1 MSFVVVRISEM
12 GEYMTA
18 VKKGMKV
25 RLYPTDE
32 QKVLI
37 DKTIGCARF
46 VYNQTLAD
54 CKQSYEQSKHFPSQ
68 NDRIK
73 NLVPLK
79 EKYEFLKEVDS
90 HALQQ
95 SVRDF
100 NSALNNFFK
109 NRNHFGFPRFK
120 SKHYS
125 TQSYRTTYNER
136 NAKVLD
142 NRHIKLPKLG
152 ITKTKHFDMPKVYK
166 IFNITV
172 EKTGTNKYYA
182 SICIETEVLPLPKT
196 GKQIGFDVGLVDLL
210 IGSDGTRFKRPKF
223 DYLNKDKL
231 AKEQRKLSKMRIKL
245 ERAKLNLDEC
255 KNYQKQKHK
264 VAKLYEHIASSA
276 KDFNHKLSRKLVEEY
291 DFIAMEDLNVSGMLK
306 NRKLAYSISD
316 VRWTQ
321 LLNFIQYKCNWYGKE
336 FKQVDRFYAS
346 SKICSCC
353 GAYHKDIVNSLL
365 IREWT
370 CPDCGAHHDRDVN
383 AAKNILAQ
391 ALSVA

>member
-1 MSFVVVRISEM
+1 
-12 GEYMTA
+12 MTE
-18 VKKGMKV
+18 VKKGIKV

-37 DKTIGCARF
+37 DKTIGRVRF

-109 NRNHFGFPRFK
+109 NRNHFGFPKFK
-120 SKHYS
+120 SKHHS
-125 TQSYRTTYNER
+125 KQSYRTTYNER

-152 ITKTKHFDMPKVYK
+152 IIKTKHFDIPKAYK

-172 EKTGTNKYYA
+172 EKTSTNKYYA

-196 GKQIGFDVGLVDLL
+196 GKQVGFDLGLMDLL
-210 IGSDGTRFKRPKF
+210 IGSDGTRFERPKF

-231 AKEQRKLSKMRIKL
+231 AKEQRKLSKMRTKL
-245 ERAKLNLDEC
+245 KKANLNLDEC

-264 VAKLYEHIASSA
+264 VAKLYEHIANSA

-306 NRKLAYSISD
+306 NRKLAYSVSD

-353 GAYHKDIVNSLL
+353 GTYHKDIVNSLL

-370 CPDCGAHHDRDVN
+370 CPDCGARHNRDVN